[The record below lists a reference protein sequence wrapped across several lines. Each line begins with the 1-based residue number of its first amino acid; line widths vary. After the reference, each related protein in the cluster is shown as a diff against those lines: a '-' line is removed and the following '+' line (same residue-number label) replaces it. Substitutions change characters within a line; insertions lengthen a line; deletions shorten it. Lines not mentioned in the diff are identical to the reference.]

1 MAEEDKDQ
9 KTEQA
14 TPQRKQKAREK
25 GDIPKSREITS
36 IIPIWV
42 VYAFLSFSGIIFTS
56 ISGYVASSL
65 RRSFSFELTPDSLM
79 NLFITD
85 TSRIGLIMMPMF
97 FTMVGLIILVHF
109 VQTRFLLT
117 AKPLTP
123 EFGRLNPFKG
133 IKKFFSINIVVELV
147 KGVLK
152 MFILGAF
159 LYTIIK
165 NEIFTLPLL
174 VNMDLSAVTFYAFG
188 QIKHLVMISAMAL
201 TVFAAADFGYQIWH
215 TNRSQRMTKQE
226 VKDEYKDIEGD
237 PRVKARIKSLQRD
250 MMRKRMMQEVPQADV
265 VITNP
270 THYAVALKYDPKA
283 MGAPRVVAKG
293 ANMIA
298 QKIKEIAIE
307 NKVPVFEEKPLARA
321 LYLLDIG
328 QEIPEAMYKAVAAI
342 LANVYKLK
350 RKVMKG

>member
-1 MAEEDKDQ
+1 MAEDQDQ

-25 GDIPKSREITS
+25 GDIPKSRELTS

-56 ISGYVASSL
+56 ISGYMASSL
-65 RRSFSFELTPDSLM
+65 NRSFSYELTPNSLM
-79 NLFITD
+79 NLFIAD
-85 TSRIGLIMMPMF
+85 SASVGLIMMPMF
-97 FTMVGLIILVHF
+97 FTMVGLIMLVHF
-109 VQTRFLLT
+109 LQTRFLLT
-117 AKPLTP
+117 SKPLTP
-123 EFGRLNPFKG
+123 EFGRLNPIKG
-133 IKKFFSINIVVELV
+133 VKRFFSINIIVELL

-152 MFILGAF
+152 LFILSLF
-159 LYTIIK
+159 IYVIIK
-165 NEIFTLPLL
+165 KEIYILPLL
-174 VNMDLSAVTFYAFG
+174 VNMDMSTLTVYAFG
-188 QIKHLVMISAMAL
+188 EIKHLVLISGIAL
-201 TVFAAADFGYQIWH
+201 TVFAAADIGYQIWH

-283 MGAPRVVAKG
+283 MGAPKVVAKG
-293 ANMIA
+293 ANLIA
-298 QKIKEIAIE
+298 QKIKDIAKE
-307 NKVPVFEEKPLARA
+307 NRVPVFEDKPLARA
-321 LYLLDIG
+321 LYLIDLG
-328 QEIPEAMYKAVAAI
+328 HEIPEAMYKAVAAI

-350 RKVMKG
+350 RKVMTAL